1 MDHSQFTTRQLPEVK
16 ALFERTFT
24 ESEGEAEGKT
34 LGNLVDNLV
43 DKTESKDLRGYCATD
58 DATITGCIFFS
69 RLSLTGDGTVF
80 MLSPV
85 AVIPEYQG
93 KGVGQ
98 NLISYGLDQMKSTI
112 VDFVVTYG
120 DPEYY
125 SKSGF
130 EQISVD
136 LLQPPYPLSFPHGWQ
151 AVPLTSQPVASLS
164 KISQGKSQCVDAF
177 RDPALW

>member
-1 MDHSQFTTRQLPEVK
+1 MEYSLFTATQLPEVK

-24 ESEGEAEGKT
+24 QSEGEAEGKT
-34 LGNLVDNLV
+34 LGVLVDNLV
-43 DKTESKDLRGYCATD
+43 NKTESDHLSGYCATD
-58 DATITGCIFFS
+58 ESTIAGCIFFS
-69 RLSLTGDGTVF
+69 RLWVADNSTVF

-85 AVIPEYQG
+85 AVLPEYQG

-98 NLISYGLDQMKSTI
+98 RLIHYGLDQMKSMNVGI
-112 VDFVVTYG
+112 VVTYG
-120 DPEYY
+120 DPAYY

-130 EQISVD
+130 EQISAD

-151 AVPLTSQPVASLS
+151 AVSLTSQRVASLS
-164 KISQGKSQCVDAF
+164 KISQGNSQCVEAF